1 MSGIYFHIPF
11 CKRICGYC
19 DFHRS
24 VRLRYMPQTV
34 ERMMC
39 ELEQESGWLSD
50 RRVATIYFGGGTPS
64 LLRPRVLAEFVER
77 AGRLFDCS
85 ATEEITVEVNPD
97 DVTPEYVAELRSTP
111 VNRISI
117 GVQSLDD
124 DVLRF
129 MGRRHDAEGARRA
142 IGLLQDAGFDNLS
155 ADVIFGVEGFGAER
169 LARTIEEIVGMGV
182 CHISA
187 YHLTLEP
194 GTRFGRMLER
204 GELHAVPEER
214 SEEEYMLVHRMLTDA
229 GFEHYEVSNYAL
241 PGRRSRHNSSYWTGA
256 EYLGIGPGAHSYS
269 HGVRRWCEQSVEE
282 YAEGIVYGSERL
294 SERDM
299 VNECVMT
306 SLRRIEGLSMG
317 EVARRF
323 GDAEAARIERAAGNF
338 LSAGLLVRH
347 GEGEE
352 RRYAVPPEKFLVSDA
367 VISTLFED

>member
-24 VRLRYMPQTV
+24 VRLKYMPRTV
-34 ERMMC
+34 GRMML
-39 ELEQESGWLSD
+39 ELEEESGWLSD
-50 RRVATIYFGGGTPS
+50 GRVGTIYFGGGTPS
-64 LLRPRVLAEFVER
+64 LLRPHVLAEFVER

-85 ATEEITVEVNPD
+85 GTEEITVEVNPD
-97 DVTPEYVAELRSTP
+97 DVTPEYAAELADTP
-111 VNRISI
+111 VNRVSV

-124 DVLRF
+124 GVLRF
-129 MGRRHDAEGARRA
+129 MGRRHDAAGARRA
-142 IGLLQDAGFDNLS
+142 IGLLRAAGFDNIS
-155 ADVIFGVEGFGAER
+155 ADVIFGVEGFGSEQ
-169 LARTIEEIVGMGV
+169 LARTVEEIVGMGV
-182 CHISA
+182 CHVSA

-241 PGRRSRHNSSYWTGA
+241 PGRRSRHNSSYWTGT

-269 HGVRRWCEQSVEE
+269 HGMRRWCEQDVEE
-282 YAEGIVYGSERL
+282 YADGIVYGSERL

-323 GDAEAARIERAAGNF
+323 GADEAARIERAAESF
-338 LSAGLLVRH
+338 LRSGMLVRR
-347 GEGEE
+347 GNGKDAA
-352 RRYAVPPEKFLVSDA
+352 YSIPPEKFLVSDS